1 MSDSTA
7 AAAGGAA
14 VKLIYFSFFINDWVS
29 SATRKRL
36 SRAAIGLYLDLLP
49 TLYQSAHPGY
59 ASAQVSDSVVYLTS
73 TEILSDLARNGESV
87 DDLLPLWLEVT
98 KWGCMVKDDLGWYN
112 PKAREK
118 APVDIRNAQGRKQ
131 KAANA
136 ANARWNTTSNAPS
149 IPPSNAQAMPP
160 RPEPRPRPR
169 PRPEPEPTDTQAPPS
184 PRATS
189 KAVETVGKAWAEAW
203 EVDGYR
209 VTSQDTW
216 AVNNAVAEG
225 FTVEELVESVQGWV
239 KDDWPKRKQYS
250 AISRLLE
257 DADKV
262 RQGIELARTEE
273 DDYGL

>member
-1 MSDSTA
+1 MAHYRKAPMGKVSRWFGADLE
-7 AAAGGAA
+7 AAGLWIFLLTDPRCGPCGCFQVSLAEMWGEYGITQKKCLGILGRMTGH
-14 VKLIYFSFFINDWVS
+14 VTYRDRWVS
-29 SATRKRL
+29 LRRFPEHQGNGAKWETGVQNDIKDKEPPE
-36 SRAAIGLYLDLLP
+36 DLLRF
-49 TLYQSAHPGY
+49 AAGY
-59 ASAQVSDSVVYLTS
+59 PIDTV
-73 TEILSDLARNGESV
+73 
-87 DDLLPLWLEVT
+87 
-98 KWGCMVKDDLGWYN
+98 
-112 PKAREK
+112 
-118 APVDIRNAQGRKQ
+118 
-131 KAANA
+131 
-136 ANARWNTTSNAPS
+136 S
-149 IPPSNAQAMPP
+149 IPYAYPIPQ
-160 RPEPRPRPR
+160 EQ
-169 PRPEPEPTDTQAPPS
+169 EQEQEQHQKQEQEQAPPS

-273 DDYGL
+273 DDYGF